1 MINEVYNQGAVE
13 LSNNWIAI
21 VITQH
26 VEVSFYYLREL
37 KDHGLLLVE

>member
-13 LSNNWIAI
+13 LSKNWIAI
-21 VITQH
+21 EITQH
-26 VEVSFYYLREL
+26 VEVRSYYLREL